1 MQQVVYVDVL
11 LLLNLFVN
19 YLLLRSMSAMMHASP
34 YRIRIFISSSIGAVY
49 SLIIFL
55 PDFGILFSIILRV
68 VCSAVMVLI
77 AANPKTLKMFLRAFG
92 CFFMS
97 NFAFAGIMLGIWLAF
112 KPNGMIYKNGAVYFD
127 IDAFLLTV
135 SAVICYIIISVI
147 SYFSKRKAPD
157 SHIVNIKILH
167 NGHTVEGPALFDTGN
182 TLFEPF
188 SSFPAIVCEY
198 GFVEKLLNDEIKEI
212 ILNNPSKITQSN
224 RLNEIRF
231 ISFNSVG
238 GEGLLPAFL
247 PTSVTVYDKGKKV
260 EQNKVYIAVY
270 SKKLSSG
277 DYVALIGNPF
287 FEAAEKGEHRYE
299 KDTVSAEKNTVSAD
313 EKKRW

>member
-1 MQQVVYVDVL
+1 MQQVVYVDIL

-19 YLLLRSMSAMMHASP
+19 YFLLRSMCAMMHASP

-55 PDFGILFSIILRV
+55 PDFGILFSIILRL

-77 AANPKTLKMFLRAFG
+77 ATNPKTLKMFLRAFG

-112 KPNGMIYKNGAVYFD
+112 KPDGMIYKNGAVYFD

-135 SAVICYIIISVI
+135 SAVVCYIIILVI
-147 SYFSKRKAPD
+147 SCFSRRKAPD

-167 NGHTVEGPALFDTGN
+167 NGYTVEGPALFDTGN
-182 TLFEPF
+182 TLCEPF

-198 GFVEKLLNDEIKEI
+198 GFVEKLLDYEIKKL
-212 ILNNPSKITQSN
+212 ILNNPTEMTQSN
-224 RLNEIRF
+224 KLNEIRF
-231 ISFNSVG
+231 ISFKSVG
-238 GEGLLPAFL
+238 GEGLLPAFP
-247 PTSVTVYDKGKKV
+247 PTSVTVYDRGRKF
-260 EQNKVYIAVY
+260 EQNNVYIAVY
-270 SKKLSSG
+270 SKNLSSG

-299 KDTVSAEKNTVSAD
+299 KDTVPAEEATVPA
-313 EKKRW
+313 KKKK

>member
-1 MQQVVYVDVL
+1 MQQVVYVDIL

-19 YLLLRSMSAMMHASP
+19 YFLLRSMSAMMHASP

-55 PDFGILFSIILRV
+55 PDFGIFFSIILRV
-68 VCSAVMVLI
+68 SCSVVMVFI

-97 NFAFAGIMLGIWLAF
+97 SFAFAGIMLGIWLAF
-112 KPNGMIYKNGAVYFD
+112 KPDGMIYKNGAVYFD

-182 TLFEPF
+182 TLCEPF

-198 GFVEKLLNDEIKEI
+198 GFVEKLLDYEIKKL
-212 ILNNPSKITQSN
+212 ILNNPTEMTQSN
-224 RLNEIRF
+224 KLSEIRF
-231 ISFNSVG
+231 ISFKSVG
-238 GEGLLPAFL
+238 GEGLLPAFP
-247 PTSVTVYDKGKKV
+247 PTSVTVYDRGRKF
-260 EQNKVYIAVY
+260 EQNNVYIAVY
-270 SKKLSSG
+270 SKNLSSG

-299 KDTVSAEKNTVSAD
+299 KDTVPAEEATVPA
-313 EKKRW
+313 KKKK

>member
-1 MQQVVYVDVL
+1 MQQVVYVDIL

-19 YLLLRSMSAMMHASP
+19 YFLLRSMCAMMHASP

-55 PDFGILFSIILRV
+55 PDFGIFFSIILRV
-68 VCSAVMVLI
+68 SCSVVMVFI

-97 NFAFAGIMLGIWLAF
+97 SFAFAGIMLGIWLAF
-112 KPNGMIYKNGAVYFD
+112 KPDGMIYKNGAVYFD

-135 SAVICYIIISVI
+135 SAVVCYIIILVI
-147 SYFSKRKAPD
+147 SCFSRRKAPD

-167 NGHTVEGPALFDTGN
+167 NGYTVEGPALFDTGN
-182 TLFEPF
+182 TLCEPF

-198 GFVEKLLNDEIKEI
+198 GFVEKLLDYEIKKL
-212 ILNNPSKITQSN
+212 ILNNPTEMTQSN
-224 RLNEIRF
+224 KLNEIRF
-231 ISFNSVG
+231 ISFKSVG
-238 GEGLLPAFL
+238 GEGLLPAFP
-247 PTSVTVYDKGKKV
+247 PTSVTVYDRGRKI
-260 EQNKVYIAVY
+260 EQNNVYIAVY
-270 SKKLSSG
+270 SKNLSSG

-299 KDTVSAEKNTVSAD
+299 KDTVPAEEATVPA
-313 EKKRW
+313 KKKK